1 MHARRKLGAPNFRGS
16 CAVAQIEH
24 PNRRLDSTRTIPL
37 HACCCNEKGDVLIK
51 GCFFLFRND
60 NKRMVCGLDAD
71 PTFQHSNYH
80 FLEKHVTY
88 RYY

>member
-51 GCFFLFRND
+51 GCFFCSEMITKEWSVAWMPIPLFNT
-60 NKRMVCGLDAD
+60 VII
-71 PTFQHSNYH
+71 TF
-80 FLEKHVTY
+80 
-88 RYY
+88 